1 MRIAEYKEKIKM
13 RNKKFVL
20 GLIVLGLICSA
31 GGIGYTQI
39 LDIKLI
45 QTLTEHGNRVVSVA
59 FSPDGKYLAL
69 GDVDGTVKIW
79 EMPGGKFIQTLT
91 GHGEYVLS
99 VLSVVFSPDGKYL
112 ASGGLERTIK
122 IWEMPGGKLIQ
133 KLTGH
138 NKWVISIV
146 FSPDGKYLASGDFKT
161 IKIWEMPGG
170 KLIQTLTGHSEWV
183 VSVAFS
189 PDGKYLASGGL
200 DNTIKIWEMP
210 AQSSP
215 YLPINAKIQDEG
227 IVKETDLGQEFK
239 AFDESA
245 FDERI
250 NELVQQ
256 ISSAMIEKKKITIAV
271 IEFTDLNG
279 NVNEFSKYLAEEL
292 ITRLFQTDKF
302 KVIERQ
308 YLNKVI
314 EEQKLSLTRI
324 IDPDSAKT
332 LGKILGVEA
341 RGKNKGQ
348 EERIRVRL

>member
-1 MRIAEYKEKIKM
+1 
-13 RNKKFVL
+13 L

-79 EMPGGKFIQTLT
+79 EMPGGKLIQTLT
-91 GHGEYVLS
+91 EHGEC

-112 ASGGLERTIK
+112 ASGDRNG
-122 IWEMPGGKLIQ
+122 
-133 KLTGH
+133 
-138 NKWVISIV
+138 
-146 FSPDGKYLASGDFKT
+146 T